1 MKRFLLFAL
10 LIIVIALASAA
21 WIFLG
26 PATAFEGPKK
36 SVYIRSSAATREA
49 VLDSLVAGHIINNK
63 TAFDFVANRLGYWK
77 NIRPGKYDI
86 NKGSSLLTIA
96 RMLRNGNQSPVNLV
110 INKVRTKED
119 FAAMIG
125 RRFECD
131 SQQMIGFLN
140 SSDSLKRYDA
150 DTATALWRVI
160 PDTYTYRW
168 SATPR
173 EIYSKINAAAEKF
186 WNDDRTEKARNLGLT
201 PLQANILASIVEE
214 ETTNN
219 EEKDTI
225 ASVYLNR
232 YRKGMYLGAD
242 PTLKFAVRDFS
253 IKWIHG
259 PILDVESP
267 YNTYRHK
274 GLPPGPICTP
284 SKRTI
289 DEVLEAPQTDYLFF
303 VANTRLSGHLFSTT
317 FEEHVKKAQSYREED
332 RKRREQNGEAR

>member
-1 MKRFLLFAL
+1 MKRFLRFAL
-10 LIIVIALASAA
+10 LIIVIALASGA

-26 PATAFEGPKK
+26 PATAFESPKK
-36 SVYIRSSAATREA
+36 SVYIRSTAATREA

-86 NKGSSLLTIA
+86 SKGSSLLTIA

-131 SQQMIGFLN
+131 SQQMINFLN
-140 SSDSLKRYDA
+140 SADSLKRYDA
-150 DTATALWRVI
+150 DSSTALWRVI

-173 EIYSKINAAAEKF
+173 EIYSKINTEAGKF
-186 WNDDRTEKARNLGLT
+186 WNEDRKTKAMNLGLT
-201 PLQANILASIVEE
+201 PLQASILASIVEE

-242 PTLKFAVRDFS
+242 PTLKFALRDFS

-259 PILDVESP
+259 PMLDVESP
-267 YNTYRHK
+267 YNTYRRK

-303 VANTRLSGHLFSTT
+303 VANTRLNGHLFSTT